1 MRRFSVNKKIYIYT
15 LGCPKNDA
23 DSEAMADVLSKNGF
37 DLCFETEQADIVL
50 INTCCFVNDAKE
62 ESVNAIL
69 SACEMKKE
77 NPNLKIAVCGCLAQR
92 YANELKEEIPEV
104 DFFIGTGEIANIA
117 EILSSNDSVIL
128 NDINSP
134 IDETGRLPLYEAS
147 YAYVKISEGC
157 DKNCT
162 YCIIPKLKGKHRSRK
177 IEDILSEVEYL
188 ANEEGR
194 SEIIF
199 VAQDTGAYGTDLYGK
214 RMLSELIFKTAEIQG
229 VKWIRLLYV
238 YPEEV
243 DDNLIY
249 AYKNCDKLLKY
260 IDIPLQH
267 INDRI
272 LKLMNRR
279 TSREDIENLINRLR
293 NEVENIAIRSS
304 FIAGFAGE
312 SEEDVEELADFLKK
326 ARLSRAGV
334 FAYSL
339 EEGTPAEKMSGHISE
354 EEKIKR
360 RDYLMQTQMEVS
372 SEVLSS
378 FVGKKLEVVIEAME
392 EEGLFSARSYLDSP
406 DIDGIVYVYSDEM
419 LEPNQ
424 YYKVK
429 ITDSTEY
436 DLWGEVIL

>member
-1 MRRFSVNKKIYIYT
+1 MNKKIYIHT

-23 DSEAMADVLSKNGF
+23 DSEAMANVLENDGF
-37 DLCFETEQADIVL
+37 ELCFEPELADIIL

-62 ESVNAIL
+62 ESVEAIL
-69 SACEMKKE
+69 SACELKE
-77 NPNLKIAVCGCLAQR
+77 NNPSLKVAVCGCLAQR
-92 YANELKEEIPEV
+92 YAEELKEEIPEA
-104 DFFIGTGEIANIA
+104 DYFIGTGEIANIA
-117 EILSSNDSVIL
+117 KILTSDKPVYL
-128 NDINSP
+128 NDINAP
-134 IDETGRLPLYEAS
+134 IDEAGRLTLYDAP

-177 IEDILSEVEYL
+177 MEDILAEVETL

-199 VAQDTGAYGTDLYGK
+199 VAQDTGTYGTDLYGK
-214 RMLSELIFKTAEIQG
+214 RMLGELILKAAEIEG

-243 DDNLIY
+243 DDELIY

-279 TSREDIENLINRLR
+279 TSRADIEALIKKLR
-293 NEVENIAIRSS
+293 DEVPEIAIRSS
-304 FIAGFAGE
+304 FIAGFATE
-312 SEEDVEELADFLKK
+312 TEEEVEELAEFLREAK
-326 ARLSRAGV
+326 LTRAGV

-339 EEGTPAEKMSGHISE
+339 EEGTPAEKMSGHIPE
-354 EEKIKR
+354 EEKIRR
-360 RDYLMQTQMEVS
+360 RDMLMETQMEVS

-378 FVGKKLEVVIEAME
+378 FVGKTLEVLIESME
-392 EEGLFSARSYLDSP
+392 EDGLFGGRSYLDSP
-406 DIDGIVYVYSDEM
+406 DIDGIVYAYSNDVLEM
-419 LEPNQ
+419 NE

-436 DLWGEVIL
+436 DLWGEVINENQ